1 MTINLKNFLSDK
13 SKLSKMGEFQDLKPL
28 DGLEVSSISADL
40 YRNGRDDL
48 ALFYFKEGAN
58 YATLTT
64 TNSIVSE
71 TISWNEKSNK
81 KIIKALLVNT
91 KNANTFTGKQGYEG
105 IDSVAKNLAKT
116 LTLRESKS
124 KEGIDETVKIKDLIF
139 ASTGVIGEKF
149 PADEINNRIDDLVSK
164 LRDDQNKLIWIK
176 TASAIM
182 TTDTKPKLAYEEFTF
197 NNKIIRIAAIAK
209 GSGMIAPNLATM
221 LSFIFTDADIPSNL
235 LKVLLK
241 KAVANTFNAI
251 TVDSDQSTND
261 MVSIFSTRKIKIG
274 HNRGITDPVIQKFEL
289 ALKSVCLNLAKQVVV
304 DGEGAKKFLTIKI
317 VNAKSVTSAKKIA
330 FSIANSPL
338 VKTAVAG
345 EDPNYGRVI
354 MGVGK
359 SGEKVDKSKISIK
372 FGDFHL
378 AENGAPS
385 VNIDMEKIREYMKW
399 DSIVIEVNL
408 NLGAETFECYTCD
421 FTHDYI
427 DINADYK
434 NST

>member
-13 SKLSKMGEFQDLKPL
+13 SKLSKMGEYQDLKPL

-40 YRNGRDDL
+40 YNNGRDDL

-64 TNSIVSE
+64 SNSIVSE
-71 TISWNEKSNK
+71 TITWNEKSNK

-91 KNANTFTGKQGYEG
+91 KNANTFTGKQGYES
-105 IDSVAKNLAKT
+105 IEAVAKSLSKN
-116 LTLRESKS
+116 LTLRESK
-124 KEGIDETVKIKDLIF
+124 KAEGISETVKIKDLIF
-139 ASTGVIGEKF
+139 ASTGVIGEAF
-149 PADEINNRIDDLVSK
+149 PVEKITNNMSDLVSK

-235 LKVLLK
+235 LKTLLK
-241 KAVANTFNAI
+241 KAAANTFNAI

-274 HNRGITDPVIQKFEL
+274 HNRGITDPVIQKFETS
-289 ALKSVCLNLAKQVVV
+289 LKSVCLNLAKQIVV
-304 DGEGAKKFLTIKI
+304 DGEGAKKFLTINV
-317 VNAKSVTSAKKIA
+317 VNAKSISSAKKIA
-330 FSIANSPL
+330 FSVACSPL
-338 VKTAVAG
+338 VKTAIAG
-345 EDPNYGRVI
+345 EDPNWGRVI
-354 MGVGK
+354 MGIGK
-359 SGEKVDKSKISIK
+359 SGEKVDKNKISIK
-372 FGDFHL
+372 FGEFLL
-378 AENGAPS
+378 AENGSPIENLDLNK
-385 VNIDMEKIREYMKW
+385 VREYMKW
-399 DSIVIEVNL
+399 DSITIEINL
-408 NLGAETFECYTCD
+408 NSGSDFFECYTCD

-427 DINADYK
+427 DINSDYK
-434 NST
+434 NAT